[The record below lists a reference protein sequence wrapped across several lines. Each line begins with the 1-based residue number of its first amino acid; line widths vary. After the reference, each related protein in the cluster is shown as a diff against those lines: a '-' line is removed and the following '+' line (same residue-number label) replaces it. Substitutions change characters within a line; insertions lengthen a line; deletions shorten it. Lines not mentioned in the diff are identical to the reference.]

1 MRSSDRN
8 RPLRSL
14 PSPNGPPA
22 HPASIPAAP
31 KTPHL
36 VPTRY
41 PPTTPCPVRPCAPRL
56 LPRTPFLP
64 PSPYAA
70 TWANVGACVP
80 NPEASRPNCVPV
92 AARGPVGG
100 LAGPG
105 AWCAGPP
112 VLGWSLCL
120 GPRPAGWAGWRLWR
134 RRPPAVPGLGVLL
147 APLSPLS
154 PPSRAAQGGRD
165 HAAVPRSRTA
175 CVSRGALSVVGR
187 TYEGRRPGRLS
198 RSCMPLRSLF
208 TRSWSVREILRPEV
222 IGLPIEAVVAA

>member
-1 MRSSDRN
+1 MGEVFKLARLPPDHVPCGAVIVTPVTHEMP
-8 RPLRSL
+8 RP
-14 PSPNGPPA
+14 PPNY
-22 HPASIPAAP
+22 HPA
-31 KTPHL
+31 PH
-36 VPTRY
+36 
-41 PPTTPCPVRPCAPRL
+41 
-56 LPRTPFLP
+56 
-64 PSPYAA
+64 AA

-112 VLGWSLCL
+112 ASGGPCASVLA
-120 GPRPAGWAGWRLWR
+120 PPAGLASACGAAARRLSR
-134 RRPPAVPGLGVLL
+134 VSGVLL